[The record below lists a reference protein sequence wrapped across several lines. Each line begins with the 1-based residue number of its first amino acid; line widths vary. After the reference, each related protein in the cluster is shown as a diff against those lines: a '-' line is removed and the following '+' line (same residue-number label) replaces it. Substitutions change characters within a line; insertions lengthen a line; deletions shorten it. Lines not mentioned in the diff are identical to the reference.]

1 MVLFVAA
8 LLTVGAVAFILSI
21 RANDLPEEAGG
32 SPTQHLEDK
41 KARIYEALRDLN
53 FEYRVGKLSEADYE
67 KTKAGLQQ
75 DLTRLTAEIDA
86 AAGGAPPRGAGPQ
99 PPVPEP
105 DGLTCP
111 HCAAT
116 FSQPLK
122 FCGECGKPMK
132 GEA

>member
-8 LLTVGAVAFILSI
+8 LLTVGAVAFILAI
-21 RANDLPEEAGG
+21 RVKDLPEEAGE

-41 KARIYEALRDLN
+41 KARVYEALRDLN
-53 FEYRVGKLSEADYE
+53 FEYRVGKLSEADYQ
-67 KTKAGLQQ
+67 KTRDGLQR
-75 DLTRLTAEIDA
+75 DLARVTAEIDA
-86 AAGGAPPRGAGPQ
+86 AVGVAPPPKTAPQ
-99 PPVPEP
+99 APVAEP
-105 DGLTCP
+105 DELTCP

-122 FCGECGKPMK
+122 FCGECGKPMR